1 MSAWIIGIVLATTVI
16 VLIVI
21 LAKANKKEKKSST
34 EEDGRE
40 IDPSCCGAHEICDF
54 DKVKVDVDKIEY
66 FEDEDLDEYANIA
79 EKDYTD
85 DQIDEF
91 REVLYSLQTEEI
103 QRWLLSLSRRRIHLP
118 VILNEEARD
127 LMVNG

>member
-1 MSAWIIGIVLATTVI
+1 MSAWIIGFVLVAIVT

-21 LAKANKKEKKSST
+21 LVKANIKDEKSAS

-40 IDPSCCGAHEICDF
+40 IDPSCCGAHEVCDF

-66 FEDEDLDEYANIA
+66 FEDEDLDEYASIA
-79 EKDYTD
+79 EDRFTD
-85 DQIDEF
+85 EQIDEF

-103 QRWLLSLSRRRIHLP
+103 QRWLLSLTRRRIHLP
-118 VILNEEARD
+118 SILNDEARD